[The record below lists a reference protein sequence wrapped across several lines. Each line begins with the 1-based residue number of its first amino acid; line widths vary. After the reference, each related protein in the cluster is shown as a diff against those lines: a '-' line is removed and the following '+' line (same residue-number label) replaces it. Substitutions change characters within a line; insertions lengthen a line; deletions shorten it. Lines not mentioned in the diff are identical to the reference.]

1 MVECSTEGL
10 QVRVPPGHCIVSL
23 SKTCYPLLSTGSAQ
37 EDRPDMTKMLAGAV
51 KNHKARGTPWY
62 NA

>member
-10 QVRVPPGHCIVSL
+10 QVRVSPGYCFVSL

-37 EDRPDMTKMLAGAV
+37 EDWPDMTKMLAGA
-51 KNHKARGTPWY
+51 
-62 NA
+62 